1 MNVYIK
7 FKNYFKTLYI
17 ELKIKLK
24 IIEKVFNVNLKI
36 LIKESI
42 FFIIEIN
49 IFLY

>member
-1 MNVYIK
+1 MNIYIK

-36 LIKESI
+36 FIKESI